1 MRFYGLGQAFCEPVR
16 VKRRL
21 IAMNGP
27 RGSGDFA
34 RDKDS
39 RRRATPALAAIGV
52 VDGFPDF
59 GSHRGH

>member
-1 MRFYGLGQAFCEPVR
+1 MIYSARLGRGFAAVPNRLPGEPCLRFYGLGQAFCEPVR

-34 RDKDS
+34 RDND
-39 RRRATPALAAIGV
+39 
-52 VDGFPDF
+52 
-59 GSHRGH
+59 